1 MENANRILL
10 QCQEVL
16 PLSMLENNNLRSKID
31 QMVYILRSISDDAIY
46 NMKESNDKKTNTLL
60 NLYANL
66 SHFMQHVKPWLIGSL
81 SLRMVE
87 ITMNSGLGS
96 KASIAFAYFGGVLIS
111 IGYVSEGRRLGEICS
126 GSLLFQL
133 HTVSN
138 NISQWAFESFAW
150 P

>member
-1 MENANRILL
+1 M
-10 QCQEVL
+10 
-16 PLSMLENNNLRSKID
+16 RSKID
-31 QMVYILRSISDDAIY
+31 QMVYILRSMSDDAIY
-46 NMKESNDKKTNTLL
+46 NMKESKDKKTNTLL

-111 IGYVSEGRRLGEICS
+111 IGLVYEGRRLGEICS
-126 GSLLFQL
+126 EGLLFL
-133 HTVSN
+133 AHR
-138 NISQWAFESFAW
+138 F
-150 P
+150 